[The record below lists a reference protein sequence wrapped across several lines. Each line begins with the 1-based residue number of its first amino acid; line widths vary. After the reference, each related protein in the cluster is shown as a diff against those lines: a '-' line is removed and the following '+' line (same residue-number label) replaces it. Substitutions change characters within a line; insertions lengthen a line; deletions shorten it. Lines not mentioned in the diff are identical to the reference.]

1 MKFQR
6 ARIDDLEEIF
16 QLYKNAIAKMEGK
29 MKILVINNQLEEKH
43 LNQIKKA
50 AGELG
55 CEVFF
60 YKSEGEIPESNFD
73 ADIIY
78 GFAPL
83 VVKTSKTLKWLCV
96 PWAGVDSLMLPGYF
110 ANEECLL
117 TNSAGAYGVSI
128 AEHMIAVSLVMM
140 RRLDEFMEETKNGDW
155 LLPRPQKSL
164 KDCRITVLGT
174 GDIGTTF
181 ATRARAFEP
190 AAIVGVCR
198 SGKSNASV
206 YDKVLPVSELDS
218 ILPDTDLLAMSLP
231 STPETTGIL
240 SRNRLSLMP
249 DGAYIVNVGRG
260 SAIDEEALADN
271 LENGHIAGAALDVF
285 QTEPLPKN
293 HRLWKTK
300 NLLITPHIAG
310 NMTLPYTKDK
320 NVQMFIE
327 DLKNFAEGKTLR
339 YLVDRKLGY

>member
-1 MKFQR
+1 M
-6 ARIDDLEEIF
+6 LE
-16 QLYKNAIAKMEGK
+16 Q
-29 MKILVINNQLEEKH
+29 KH
-43 LNQIKKA
+43 FDQIKSA
-50 AGELG
+50 ADQVGA
-55 CEVFF
+55 EVFF
-60 YKSEGEIPESNFD
+60 YKAETEIPGDNFD

-78 GFAPL
+78 GFAPSI
-83 VVKTSKTLKWLCV
+83 VKTSRTLKWLCV
-96 PWAGVDSLMLPGYF
+96 PWAGVDSIMAPDYF
-110 ANEECLL
+110 ANQDCLL

-128 AEHMIAVSLVMM
+128 AEHIIAVSLVMM
-140 RRLDEFMEETKNGDW
+140 RRLDQFMAETKNGQW
-155 LLPRPQKSL
+155 LSSRPQKSL

-181 ATRARAFEP
+181 ASRARAFEP

-218 ILPDTDLLAMSLP
+218 ILPETDLLAMSLP
-231 STPETTGIL
+231 ATPETKGII
-240 SRNRLSLMP
+240 SRERMALLP
-249 DGAYIVNVGRG
+249 QGAYIVNVGRG

-271 LENGHIAGAALDVF
+271 LESGHLAGAALDVF
-285 QTEPLPKN
+285 QTEPLPAG

-300 NLLITPHIAG
+300 NLLITPHVAG

-327 DLKNFAEGKTLR
+327 DLKNFVQGKALR